1 MADHEEAELI
11 LMDAEDRM
19 DKSVEFFRHE
29 SDSIRTGRAN
39 PGMLDSIKVELYGTT
54 MALNQLATI
63 NVPDPRLLTVQP
75 FDKSAI
81 GAIER
86 ELLKSDLGL
95 TPNSDGNIIRLP
107 IPAMTQERRIEMVK
121 RLKRLQEDSHVAV
134 RNVRRDSLE
143 HLRDLEKNKE
153 ISQDD
158 LHRYQEKLQKVTD
171 QHVARADEL
180 SSRKEAEL
188 MEV

>member
-1 MADHEEAELI
+1 MADQEEVELI

-19 DKSVEFFRHE
+19 EKSVEFFRHE

-39 PGMLDSIKVELYGTT
+39 PGMLENFKIELYGTT

-75 FDKSAI
+75 FDKSAL
-81 GAIER
+81 GAIEK

-95 TPNSDGNIIRLP
+95 TPNNDGNIIRLP
-107 IPAMTQERRIEMVK
+107 IPPMTQERRAEMVK
-121 RLKRLQEDSHVAV
+121 RLKRLQEESHVAM
-134 RNVRRDSLE
+134 RNVRRDILE
-143 HLRDLEKNKE
+143 QLRDLEKNKD

-158 LHRYQEKLQKVTD
+158 LHRYQEQIQKLTD
-171 QHVARADEL
+171 QHVAKADEL
-180 SSRKEAEL
+180 TSRKETEL
-188 MEV
+188 KEV